1 MRVLLDANLF
11 LSFLL
16 HPDRE
21 SAASG
26 LVRAALAGHFVLLV
40 PEGLLAEIETQ
51 GKEKPYLAARIAP
64 AALRELL
71 DLVADAAELIPPIPE
86 PLPALTRDPK
96 DDYLV
101 AYAVVGRADYLVT
114 GDLDLLTLGE
124 VEGVQIVTPRDFVD
138 RMSRDPG

>member
-16 HPDRE
+16 HPARG
-21 SAASG
+21 SAAVG
-26 LVRAALAGHFVLLV
+26 LVRAALAGRFQLLV

-51 GKEKPYLAARIAP
+51 GREKPYLAARIAP

-71 DLVADAAELIPPIPE
+71 DLVAGEAELIPAISE

-101 AYAVVGRADYLVT
+101 AHAVVACADYLVT
-114 GDLDLLTLGE
+114 GDLDLLAMGA
-124 VEGVQIVTPRDFVD
+124 VEGVQIVTPRGFVD
-138 RMSRDPG
+138 LLDRCPE